1 MPPRRSTRSSSRLSV
16 EPENQPPPQR
26 SAPPSKRKRSS
37 GDNADS
43 EEPEK
48 EVKPS
53 SRTTRRS
60 SSSKP
65 PPPVTTSRTSSRSK
79 SVLRKVQGS
88 DDEDDDGEPSHPTK
102 KSRPSHELEDVHEE
116 DEEDEKSLLDDLPI
130 SPVKARH
137 APPPVEDPKGPYP
150 RLVIHK
156 LVLVN
161 FKSYAGRQEI
171 GPFHKSFSAIVGPN
185 GSGKSNTIDALLF
198 VFGYRAT
205 KMRQGKLSELIHNSA
220 EHPDL
225 QECSVEVHFRE
236 IIDLPGPD
244 AFTVV
249 PNSTLAVTRTA
260 YKNNTSKYTINGRA
274 SNYKEVQTLL
284 KGRGIDLDHNR
295 FLILQGEVE
304 SIAQMKPKAPSEHE
318 DGLLEYLEDI
328 IGTSQYKEPIDT
340 ALVEM
345 ERLTEDRT
353 EKLSRLRLVEREKNA
368 LEKEKREAENY
379 LRLQNDHVRAQS
391 TLYQF
396 YIWRCLVN
404 EKEAKQE
411 FAQIEKELSDE
422 RERNKDDIAHL
433 ESLEKHYTERVQIY
447 EEVKAAAAEAL
458 KEMAAYEKQEVGL
471 EEKRKHANS
480 KAKKLKKSLQDDE
493 NARNDAL
500 RSIQDNTTKMKNEKK
515 KADQYEEELQRE
527 EKVLEGIRDSLK
539 DKTQVFHDQIEQKQ
553 KELQPW
559 KAKIN
564 QKQAEVDVKTSER
577 DMLVK
582 KAEAVKQ
589 ASAEAQEALETV
601 KSDQKAK
608 VGELGNLKDRKQS
621 LQQETIAVKQRVQ
634 DLTIRVNQLRA
645 QASSRRQRIEEA
657 KASQAASTS
666 QNKVLDSL
674 TRLRNSGRV
683 NGFHGRLGSLGTI
696 PDKYDVAITTACGSL
711 NNMVV
716 DTVQQGQACIE
727 YLRKQNVGRA
737 NFLVLEKID
746 ETNGM
751 RSIQT
756 PENVPRL
763 FDLVK
768 PKEPRFAH
776 AFYKALR
783 DTLVAQDLAQANRIA
798 FGARRWRVV
807 TLAGELIDSS
817 GTMSGGGAKPR
828 GGGMSSKLAAD
839 AVPPDVL
846 RKYEQDSEA
855 ATAQLTAATE
865 ELRAA
870 ESELEAVGKS
880 GPQINLEIEK
890 VNLDIQNAG
899 KRVTEAEKRVRD
911 LKTQSKPD
919 AGDLSRIAL
928 LEREVATAQSEL
940 ERLQSHSSTIE
951 GAIKVLEK
959 KILDIGG
966 SRLLAQ
972 KSKVDGLKLHINI
985 ANEEITKAEV
995 AMAKAEKDSV
1005 KFESTVA
1012 SNRKSLKDVE
1022 TELEK
1027 LSESLQEV
1035 KDYVADIRAKV
1046 EAAQAEV
1053 ENSKDDLENLKAEL
1067 DEKTE
1072 EIQAFRAK
1080 EVELTQKLNDK
1091 KTELKENRSTM
1102 DRAQAEHDKLRLE
1115 DVDDEDDEEDE
1126 GENGK
1131 DGPGSS
1137 AKRDKGES
1145 NVDPIVKTEGED
1157 PEPAKKA
1164 RQPHKT
1170 PSNELHIYSAAE
1182 LSRLNQRELL
1192 ADVQLLD
1199 EQLKRSKPNTA
1210 VLKEYQK
1217 REEEFLR
1224 RAKDLDETTALRDAE
1239 KQKYDSLRKQRLDE
1253 FMAGFSTISL
1263 KLKEMY
1269 QMITLGGNAELEL
1282 VDSMDP
1288 FSEGIIFSVMPPKK
1302 SWRNI
1307 SNLSGGEKT
1316 LSSLALVFALHV
1328 FKPTPLYFMDEID
1341 AALDFRNVS
1350 IVANYIKDRT
1360 KNAQFIIISL
1370 RNDMFEL
1377 SHRLIGIY
1385 KTSNQTKSISIDNR
1399 SLHAPPPTSTSTQ

>member
-1 MPPRRSTRSSSRLSV
+1 YPCPSPKKFSPKTPPI
-16 EPENQPPPQR
+16 
-26 SAPPSKRKRSS
+26 
-37 GDNADS
+37 
-43 EEPEK
+43 
-48 EVKPS
+48 
-53 SRTTRRS
+53 
-60 SSSKP
+60 
-65 PPPVTTSRTSSRSK
+65 
-79 SVLRKVQGS
+79 
-88 DDEDDDGEPSHPTK
+88 
-102 KSRPSHELEDVHEE
+102 HEE
-116 DEEDEKSLLDDLPI
+116 EKSLLDDLLI
-130 SPVKARH
+130 SPTKAKR
-137 APPPVEDPKGPYP
+137 APPPLEESQGPQP

-220 EHPDL
+220 QHPDL

-236 IIDLPGPD
+236 IVDLPGPD

-249 PNSTLAVTRTA
+249 PNSTLAVARTA
-260 YKNNTSKYTINGRA
+260 YANNSSKYTINGRA

-328 IGTSQYKEPIDT
+328 IGTSQYKEPIEA

-353 EKLSRLRLVEREKNA
+353 EKLNRLRLVERERNA

-379 LRLQNDHVRAQS
+379 LRLQNDYVRAQS

-396 YIWRCLVN
+396 YIWRCLVS
-404 EKEAKQE
+404 EKEVKQE
-411 FAQIEKELSDE
+411 ITQIEKDLLEE

-433 ESLEKHYTERVQIY
+433 ESLEKHYKERVQAY
-447 EEVKAAAAEAL
+447 EEIKAAAAEAL
-458 KEMAAYEKQEVGL
+458 KEMATYEKQEVGL
-471 EEKRKHANS
+471 EEKRKHADG
-480 KAKKLKKSLQDDE
+480 KAKKLRKSLQDDG

-500 RSIQDNTTKMKNEKK
+500 RAIQESGAKMKSEKK
-515 KADQYEEELQRE
+515 KADQLEEELQRE
-527 EKVLEGIRDSLK
+527 EKVLEGIRDGLK

-559 KAKIN
+559 KTKVN
-564 QKQAEVDVKTSER
+564 QKQAEIDVKTSER
-577 DMLVK
+577 DMLIK
-582 KAEAVKQ
+582 KAEVIKQ
-589 ASAEAQEALETV
+589 ASTEAQEALESLR
-601 KSDQKAK
+601 SDQKTK
-608 VGELGNLKDRKQS
+608 IKELENLKNRRQS
-621 LQQETIAVKQRVQ
+621 LQQESKSAQQRVQ
-634 DLTIRVNQLRA
+634 DLATKVNQLRS
-645 QASSRRQRIEEA
+645 QASSTRQRVEEA

-674 TRLRNSGRV
+674 TRLKNSGRV
-683 NGFHGRLGSLGTI
+683 SGFHGRLGSLGTI

-716 DTVQQGQACIE
+716 DTVQQGQTCIE

-751 RSIQT
+751 RPIQT

-768 PKEPRFAH
+768 PAESRFAH

-807 TLAGELIDSS
+807 TLAGELIDAS
-817 GTMSGGGAKPR
+817 GTM
-828 GGGMSSKLAAD
+828 GGGMSSKLTAD
-839 AVPPDVL
+839 AVPTDVL
-846 RKYEQDSEA
+846 RRYEQDCDAAAAQLSEA
-855 ATAQLTAATE
+855 TD

-870 ESELEAVGKS
+870 ETELESVRRS
-880 GPQINLEIEK
+880 GPQINLEIDK

-899 KRVTEAEKRVRD
+899 KRIVEAEKRVRD
-911 LKTQSKPD
+911 LKAQNKPD
-919 AGDLSRIAL
+919 AGDLSRVASLESEIA
-928 LEREVATAQSEL
+928 AAQSEL
-940 ERLQSHSSTIE
+940 ESLQSRSGTIE
-951 GAIKVLEK
+951 EAIKVFEK

-972 KSKVDGLKLHINI
+972 KSKVDGLKLHINL
-985 ANEEITKAEV
+985 ANDEIT
-995 AMAKAEKDSV
+995 KAEKDSV
-1005 KFESTVA
+1005 KLESSIA
-1012 SNRKSLKDVE
+1012 SHQHGLE
-1022 TELEK
+1022 EMEAELEK
-1027 LSESLQEV
+1027 LNESLQEV

-1053 ENSKDDLENLKAEL
+1053 ENSKDDLENLKLEL

-1091 KTELKENRSTM
+1091 KAELKENRNTM
-1102 DRAQAEHDKLRLE
+1102 DRSQAEHDKLQLE
-1115 DVDDEDDEEDE
+1115 DVDDEEDDDEDPQ
-1126 GENGK
+1126 GN
-1131 DGPGSS
+1131 DDSQISS
-1137 AKRDKGES
+1137 TKARTILIPS
-1145 NVDPIVKTEGED
+1145 CPLQ
-1157 PEPAKKA
+1157 KA
-1164 RQPHKT
+1164 RQRRKIH
-1170 PSNELHIYSAAE
+1170 SNELHIYSAAE

-1210 VLKEYQK
+1210 VLKEYQR
-1217 REEEFLR
+1217 REEDFLR
-1224 RAKDLDETTALRDAE
+1224 RAKDLDETTTLRDGE

-1253 FMAGFSTISL
+1253 FMAGFNTISL

-1328 FKPTPLYFMDEID
+1328 YKVRGTYPRFASSDEARCTAD
-1341 AALDFRNVS
+1341 A
-1350 IVANYIKDRT
+1350 IVFY
-1360 KNAQFIIISL
+1360 
-1370 RNDMFEL
+1370 
-1377 SHRLIGIY
+1377 G
-1385 KTSNQTKSISIDNR
+1385 
-1399 SLHAPPPTSTSTQ
+1399 